1 LKRRKKVLS
10 TKWSLVVK
18 VEECLAFCVL
28 IKAEVASQYAHA
40 AEDLARLLHT
50 IRSDLTLIA
59 VREIQDDAVHN
70 DRNDSSMTCSDSES
84 CSNTDHEDMVEEDS
98 SSSDSDRDR
107 DRLDDGE

>member
-1 LKRRKKVLS
+1 LLIVEAEEH
-10 TKWSLVVK
+10 LV
-18 VEECLAFCVL
+18 FCVL
-28 IKAEVASQYAHA
+28 IKAEAASQYAHA

-59 VREIQDDAVHN
+59 VGEIQDDTVHN
-70 DRNDSSMTCSDSES
+70 DRNDSSMTCSNSES
-84 CSNTDHEDMVEEDS
+84 CDNTDHEDMVEADS